1 MALEPLVPPDTVR
14 VATRIAARTILASQ
28 QCTRMPQNG
37 AKRPFSP
44 ICVHSCAPTSVHNGA
59 TVYTNGPK
67 QLQETILANLCT
79 LLCPRGQADPA
90 GARTRAA
97 GDKTG
102 LARPGGVTG
111 PTTSTAPRP
120 PTTQAHNPT
129 VYTNAPKRHREAI
142 STDLCTLLRRRPG
155 GEAHVAGVVTQ
166 PPTHT
171 SSRSRQTCRISRVPP
186 RFTPTALDHDQ
197 LLPRPLRQTSRLGM
211 RPSNSRS
218 HPDCRLAPSALAPC
232 VPQSAL
238 RLASSLSVEVAPCQ
252 N

>member
-1 MALEPLVPPDTVR
+1 
-14 VATRIAARTILASQ
+14 
-28 QCTRMPQNG
+28 MPRNG
-37 AKRPFSP
+37 SERPFWP
-44 ICVHSCAPTSVHNGA
+44 ICVHSCVPTVA
-59 TVYTNGPK
+59 R
-67 QLQETILANLCT
+67 TILAKPNSVHKR
-79 LLCPRGQADPA
+79 PNPA
-90 GARTRAA
+90 RRSPILPFVYTIAI
-97 GDKTG
+97 
-102 LARPGGVTG
+102 
-111 PTTSTAPRP
+111 PRP
-120 PTTQAHNPT
+120 PTTQAHGTT
-129 VYTNAPKRHREAI
+129 VYTNTPKRPRGAI

-155 GEAHVAGVVTQ
+155 GEAHVVGAVTQ

-171 SSRSRQTCRISRVPP
+171 SSRSRQKVSSNLSCRISRVPP
-186 RFTPTALDHDQ
+186 RFRPTAIDHDQ

>member
-1 MALEPLVPPDTVR
+1 
-14 VATRIAARTILASQ
+14 
-28 QCTRMPQNG
+28 MPRNG
-37 AKRPFSP
+37 AEGPFPP
-44 ICVHSCAPTSVHNGA
+44 ICVHSCVPTVA
-59 TVYTNGPK
+59 R
-67 QLQETILANLCT
+67 TILARPNSVHK
-79 LLCPRGQADPA
+79 CPNPARRGPILPFVYTIAI
-90 GARTRAA
+90 
-97 GDKTG
+97 
-102 LARPGGVTG
+102 
-111 PTTSTAPRP
+111 PRSL
-120 PTTQAHNPT
+120 TTQAHGPT

-171 SSRSRQTCRISRVPP
+171 SSRSRQKVPSNLSCRISRALR
-186 RFTPTALDHDQ
+186 RFTPTAIDHDQ
-197 LLPRPLRQTSRLGM
+197 LLPRPLRRQTSRLGM